1 MKISDIYCEITYITI
16 DFPLNFKY
24 DEDRNEKVYI
34 LVRKGKS
41 FMKKK
46 SKKLKFIFP
55 VVIIFVILA
64 LFLTPKIFE
73 SLTKHFPLSSD
84 ADFYIVGY
92 HNIEGYKVDDS
103 NFKKVSNEKVEIVKG
118 QINPTV
124 KRAELSNRYL
134 VFSEEGKPH
143 GVIGRVTSIDFKA
156 GEIKHHKTDD
166 YAYTS
171 SGSNP
176 DYYFTSASNY
186 LATFDPTLKKLD
198 KYIFEKP
205 VILSDFSNEGNH
217 LYFLGTDVKGDS
229 DHQNLNNL
237 YHFSFQ
243 DNKLQLDHKEPLF
256 EQSDVTYYFNDSLV
270 RGNQLYATSS
280 GYHKD
285 SAKEKIILG
294 QLFHYDMD
302 SGTKEFIDLPEIA
315 PTNLFELKGDLVA
328 IEHSKVY
335 SKKIGFTLF
344 HLTNQTSQ
352 FIDLSEFGFDINT
365 DHLKDVKQIDDDSL
379 LILVGNK
386 LLRYQ
391 ISENTVLSEKEV
403 DPHSFHIWVK

>member
-1 MKISDIYCEITYITI
+1 MKGE
-16 DFPLNFKY
+16 L
-24 DEDRNEKVYI
+24 
-34 LVRKGKS
+34 
-41 FMKKK
+41 FMNKKK
-46 SKKLKFIFP
+46 KKLTLILF
-55 VVIIFVILA
+55 VVLVILA
-64 LFLTPKIFE
+64 LFLTPKLLD
-73 SLTKHFPLSSD
+73 SLPKHFSISSD
-84 ADFYIVGY
+84 ANFYIVGY
-92 HNIEGYKVDDS
+92 KNIEGYQLDNS
-103 NFKKVSNEKVEIVKG
+103 EFKKVSDEKVETVKG

-186 LATFDPTLKKLD
+186 LATFDPTLKKVD
-198 KYIFEKP
+198 KYIFEEP

-217 LYFLGTDVKGDS
+217 LYFSGTSVKGDAN
-229 DHQNLNNL
+229 HNYPTYF
-237 YHFSFQ
+237 YHFSLQ
-243 DNKLQLDHKEPLF
+243 NQKLQLENKELLYEDPK
-256 EQSDVTYYFNDSLV
+256 VTYFFNDSIV
-270 RGNQLYATSS
+270 RENQLFVTSS
-280 GYHKD
+280 GYRQN
-285 SAKEKIILG
+285 STKEKIVQG
-294 QLFHYDMD
+294 QIFHYDMD

-315 PTNLFELKGDLVA
+315 PNNLYELKGDLVV
-328 IEHSKVY
+328 IEHSTVY
-335 SKKIGFTLF
+335 SKKIGFSLF

-352 FIDLSEFGFDINT
+352 FIDLSEFGFDVNK
-365 DHLKDVKQIDDDSL
+365 DSLKDVKQIDDDTL

-386 LLRYQ
+386 ILNYQ
-391 ISENTVLSEKEV
+391 ISTSTVLSQKEV

>member
-1 MKISDIYCEITYITI
+1 
-16 DFPLNFKY
+16 
-24 DEDRNEKVYI
+24 
-34 LVRKGKS
+34 
-41 FMKKK
+41 MKKK
-46 SKKLKFIFP
+46 LKKLKFIFP
-55 VVIIFVILA
+55 VVIVLVILS
-64 LFLTPKIFE
+64 LFLTPKLLD
-73 SLTKHFPLSSD
+73 SLPKNFSISSD
-84 ADFYIVGY
+84 SNFYIVGY
-92 HNIEGYKVDDS
+92 HNIEGYQLNDS
-103 NFKKVSNEKVEIVKG
+103 EFKKVSDEKINIVKG

-156 GEIKHHKTDD
+156 GEIKYHKTDD

-186 LATFDPTLKKLD
+186 LASFDSTLKKVD
-198 KYIFEKP
+198 KYIFEEP

-217 LYFLGTDVKGDS
+217 LYFLGTDVKGNS
-229 DHQNLNNL
+229 NHQALNNL
-237 YHFSFQ
+237 YHFSFH
-243 DNKLQLDHKEPLF
+243 DKKLQLENKEPLF
-256 EQSDVTYYFNDSLV
+256 EQPEMTYYFNDSLV
-270 RGNQLYATSS
+270 RGNHLYATSS

-285 SAKEKIILG
+285 STKEKIVQG
-294 QLFHYDMD
+294 QMFHYDMD
-302 SGTKEFIDLPEIA
+302 SRTKEFIDLPEIA
-315 PTNLFELKGDLVA
+315 PNNLYELKGDLVA
-328 IEHSKVY
+328 IEHSTVY

-344 HLTNQTSQ
+344 HLTNHASQ

-365 DHLKDVKQIDDDSL
+365 DHLKDVKQIDDDTL

-386 LLRYQ
+386 LLHYQ
-391 ISENTVLSEKEV
+391 ISGSSLLSEKEV

>member
-1 MKISDIYCEITYITI
+1 
-16 DFPLNFKY
+16 
-24 DEDRNEKVYI
+24 
-34 LVRKGKS
+34 
-41 FMKKK
+41 MKKK

-55 VVIIFVILA
+55 VVIILVILA

-73 SLTKHFPLSSD
+73 SLTKHFSISSD

-92 HNIEGYKVDDS
+92 HNIEGYQLDDS
-103 NFKKVSNEKVEIVKG
+103 NFKKVSDEKVEIVKG

-143 GVIGRVTSIDFKA
+143 GVIGRVTSVDFKT
-156 GEIKHHKTDD
+156 GEIKYHKTDD

-186 LATFDPTLKKLD
+186 LATFDPTLKKVD
-198 KYIFEKP
+198 KYIFKEP
-205 VILSDFSNEGNH
+205 VILSDFLNEGNH

-229 DHQNLNNL
+229 NHQALNNL
-237 YHFSFQ
+237 YHFSLH
-243 DNKLQLDHKEPLF
+243 DSKLQLNYKEPLY
-256 EQSDVTYYFNDSLV
+256 EQPEITYYFNNSLV
-270 RGNQLYATSS
+270 RGNHLYATSS

-285 SAKEKIILG
+285 STKEKIVLG
-294 QLFHYDMD
+294 QMFHYDMD

-315 PTNLFELKGDLVA
+315 PSNLYELKGDLVA
-328 IEHSKVY
+328 IEHSTVY
-335 SKKIGFTLF
+335 SKKIGFSLF

-352 FIDLSEFGFDINT
+352 FIDLSEFGFDVNK
-365 DHLKDVKQIDDDSL
+365 DSLKDVKQIDNDTL
-379 LILVGNK
+379 LVLVGNK
-386 LLRYQ
+386 ILNYQ
-391 ISENTVLSEKEV
+391 ISTNTVLSQKEV

>member
-1 MKISDIYCEITYITI
+1 MK
-16 DFPLNFKY
+16 
-24 DEDRNEKVYI
+24 NEKVYI

-55 VVIIFVILA
+55 VVIVLVILA

-73 SLTKHFPLSSD
+73 SLTKHFSLSSD

-92 HNIEGYKVDDS
+92 HNIEGYKLDDS
-103 NFKKVSNEKVEIVKG
+103 NFKNISNEKVEIVKG
-118 QINPTV
+118 QINLTV

-166 YAYTS
+166 YAFTS
-171 SGSNP
+171 SGSNG
-176 DYYFTSASNY
+176 DYYFTSEAKSIKPFI
-186 LATFDPTLKKLD
+186 ATFDSNLKKLD

-205 VILSDFSNEGNH
+205 IILSDFSNEGNH

-229 DHQNLNNL
+229 NHQNLNNF

-243 DNKLQLDHKEPLF
+243 DNKLQLENKEPLF
-256 EQSDVTYYFNDSLV
+256 EQAEMTYYFNDSLV

-294 QLFHYDMD
+294 QLFHYDIE

-352 FIDLSEFGFDINT
+352 FVDLSEVGFDVNK
-365 DHLKDVKQIDDDSL
+365 DSLKDVKQIDDDTL

>member
-1 MKISDIYCEITYITI
+1 
-16 DFPLNFKY
+16 
-24 DEDRNEKVYI
+24 
-34 LVRKGKS
+34 
-41 FMKKK
+41 MKKK

-55 VVIIFVILA
+55 VVIVLVILA

-73 SLTKHFPLSSD
+73 SLTKHFSLSSD

-92 HNIEGYKVDDS
+92 HNIEGYKLDDS
-103 NFKKVSNEKVEIVKG
+103 NFKNISNEKVEIVKG
-118 QINPTV
+118 QINLTV
-124 KRAELSNRYL
+124 KCAELSNRYL

-166 YAYTS
+166 YAFTS
-171 SGSNP
+171 SGSNG
-176 DYYFTSASNY
+176 DYYFTSEAKSIKPFI
-186 LATFDPTLKKLD
+186 ATFDSNLKKLD

-205 VILSDFSNEGNH
+205 IILSDISNEGNH

-229 DHQNLNNL
+229 NHQNLNNF

-243 DNKLQLDHKEPLF
+243 DNKLQLENKEPLF
-256 EQSDVTYYFNDSLV
+256 EQAEMTYYFNDSLV

-294 QLFHYDMD
+294 QLFHYDIE

-352 FIDLSEFGFDINT
+352 LVDLSEVGFDVNK
-365 DHLKDVKQIDDDSL
+365 DSLKDVKQIDDDTL

>member
-1 MKISDIYCEITYITI
+1 MKFSDIHCEIRYITI
-16 DFPLNFKY
+16 DFLLKFKY
-24 DEDRNEKVYI
+24 DKDKTEKVYI
-34 LVRKGKS
+34 LFWRENL
-41 FMKKK
+41 FMNKKK
-46 SKKLKFIFP
+46 KKLTLIFI
-55 VVIIFVILA
+55 VVLVVLA
-64 LFLTPKIFE
+64 FFLTPKLLD
-73 SLTKHFPLSSD
+73 SLPKHFSISSD
-84 ADFYIVGY
+84 ANFYIVGY
-92 HNIEGYKVDDS
+92 HNIEGYQLNDS
-103 NFKKVSNEKVEIVKG
+103 EFKKVSDEKVDIVKG

-143 GVIGRVTSIDFKA
+143 GVIGRVTSVDFKT
-156 GEIKHHKTDD
+156 GEIKYHKTDD

-186 LATFDPTLKKLD
+186 LATFDSTLKKVD
-198 KYIFEKP
+198 KYIFEEP

-229 DHQNLNNL
+229 NHQALNNL
-237 YHFSFQ
+237 YHFSLH
-243 DNKLQLDHKEPLF
+243 DNKLQLNYKEPLY
-256 EQSDVTYYFNDSLV
+256 ELPEVTYYFNDSLV

-280 GYHKD
+280 GYRKD
-285 SAKEKIILG
+285 STKEKIILG

-302 SGTKEFIDLPEIA
+302 SGIKEFIDLPEIA
-315 PTNLFELKGDLVA
+315 PNNLYELKGDLVA
-328 IEHSKVY
+328 IEHSTVY

-344 HLTNQTSQ
+344 HLTNHVSQ
-352 FIDLSEFGFDINT
+352 FIDLSEFGFDVNT
-365 DHLKDVKQIDDDSL
+365 DHLKDVKQIDDDTL

-386 LLRYQ
+386 ILNYQ
-391 ISENTVLSEKEV
+391 ISTNTVLSQKEV

>member
-1 MKISDIYCEITYITI
+1 
-16 DFPLNFKY
+16 
-24 DEDRNEKVYI
+24 
-34 LVRKGKS
+34 
-41 FMKKK
+41 MKKK

-55 VVIIFVILA
+55 VVIILVILA

-73 SLTKHFPLSSD
+73 SLTKHFSISSD

-92 HNIEGYKVDDS
+92 HNIEGYQLDDS
-103 NFKKVSNEKVEIVKG
+103 NFKKVSDEKVDIVKG

-143 GVIGRVTSIDFKA
+143 GVIGRVTSVDFKT
-156 GEIKHHKTDD
+156 GEIKYHKTDD

-186 LATFDPTLKKLD
+186 LATFDPTLKKVD
-198 KYIFEKP
+198 KYIFKEP
-205 VILSDFSNEGNH
+205 VILSDFLNEGNH

-229 DHQNLNNL
+229 NHQALNNL
-237 YHFSFQ
+237 YHFSLH
-243 DNKLQLDHKEPLF
+243 DSKLQLNYKEPLY
-256 EQSDVTYYFNDSLV
+256 EQPEITYYFNNSLV
-270 RGNQLYATSS
+270 RGNHLYATSS

-285 SAKEKIILG
+285 STKEKIVLG
-294 QLFHYDMD
+294 QMFHYDMD

-315 PTNLFELKGDLVA
+315 PSNLYELKGDLVA
-328 IEHSKVY
+328 IEHSTVY
-335 SKKIGFTLF
+335 SKKIGFSLF

-352 FIDLSEFGFDINT
+352 FIDLSEFVFDINK
-365 DHLKDVKQIDDDSL
+365 DSLKDVKQIDDDTL

-386 LLRYQ
+386 MLNYQ
-391 ISENTVLSEKEV
+391 ISTSTVLSEKEV

>member
-1 MKISDIYCEITYITI
+1 
-16 DFPLNFKY
+16 
-24 DEDRNEKVYI
+24 
-34 LVRKGKS
+34 
-41 FMKKK
+41 MKKK

-55 VVIIFVILA
+55 VVIVLVILA

-73 SLTKHFPLSSD
+73 SLTKHFSISSD

-92 HNIEGYKVDDS
+92 HNIEGYKLDDS
-103 NFKKVSNEKVEIVKG
+103 NFKNVSNEKVEIVKG

-143 GVIGRVTSIDFKA
+143 GVIGRVTSVDFKT

-186 LATFDPTLKKLD
+186 LTTFDSTLKKVD
-198 KYIFEKP
+198 KYIFEEP
-205 VILSDFSNEGNH
+205 IILSDFSNEGNH

-229 DHQNLNNL
+229 NHQALNNL
-237 YHFSFQ
+237 YHFSLH
-243 DNKLQLDHKEPLF
+243 NSKLQLNYKEPLY
-256 EQSDVTYYFNDSLV
+256 EQPEVTYYFNNSLV
-270 RGNQLYATSS
+270 RGNHLYATSS

-285 SAKEKIILG
+285 STKEKIVLG
-294 QLFHYDMD
+294 QMFHYDMN

-315 PTNLFELKGDLVA
+315 PINLFELKDYLVA

-352 FIDLSEFGFDINT
+352 FIDLSEFGFDVNK
-365 DHLKDVKQIDDDSL
+365 DSLKDVKQIDDDTL
-379 LILVGNK
+379 LILVANK
-386 LLRYQ
+386 LLHYQ
-391 ISENTVLSEKEV
+391 ISSSSVLSEKEV

>member
-1 MKISDIYCEITYITI
+1 M
-16 DFPLNFKY
+16 N
-24 DEDRNEKVYI
+24 
-34 LVRKGKS
+34 
-41 FMKKK
+41 KK
-46 SKKLKFIFP
+46 STKRNLFFI
-55 VVIIFVILA
+55 VVLILLA
-64 LFLTPKIFE
+64 FFLTPKLLD
-73 SLTKHFPLSSD
+73 SLPKHFSISSD

-92 HNIEGYKVDDS
+92 KNIEGYQLNDS
-103 NFKKVSNEKVEIVKG
+103 EFKKVSDEKVDIVKG

-156 GEIKHHKTDD
+156 GEIKYHKTDD

-186 LATFDPTLKKLD
+186 LATFDPTLKKVD
-198 KYIFEKP
+198 KYIFEEP
-205 VILSDFSNEGNH
+205 VILSDFSSEGNH
-217 LYFLGTDVKGDS
+217 LYFLGTDGKGDS
-229 DHQNLNNL
+229 NHQALNNL
-237 YHFSFQ
+237 YHFSLHDSQ
-243 DNKLQLDHKEPLF
+243 LQLNYKEPLY
-256 EQSDVTYYFNDSLV
+256 EQPEVTYYFNDSLV
-270 RGNQLYATSS
+270 RGNHLYATSS

-285 SAKEKIILG
+285 STKEKVILG
-294 QLFHYDMD
+294 QIFHYDMN

-315 PTNLFELKGDLVA
+315 PNNLFELNGDLVA

-335 SKKIGFTLF
+335 SKKIGFSLF

-352 FIDLSEFGFDINT
+352 FIDLSEFGFDVNKDSI
-365 DHLKDVKQIDDDSL
+365 KDVKQIDDDNL

-386 LLRYQ
+386 ILNYQ
-391 ISENTVLSEKEV
+391 ISQNTILSEKEV

>member
-1 MKISDIYCEITYITI
+1 
-16 DFPLNFKY
+16 
-24 DEDRNEKVYI
+24 
-34 LVRKGKS
+34 
-41 FMKKK
+41 MKKK

-55 VVIIFVILA
+55 VVIVLVILG

-73 SLTKHFPLSSD
+73 SLTKHFSISSD

-92 HNIEGYKVDDS
+92 HNIEGYQLDDVEL
-103 NFKKVSNEKVEIVKG
+103 KKVSNEKVEIVKG

-156 GEIKHHKTDD
+156 GEIKYHKTND

-176 DYYFTSASNY
+176 DYYFTSASNF

-229 DHQNLNNL
+229 NHQNLNNL
-237 YHFSFQ
+237 YHFSIH
-243 DNKLQLDHKEPLF
+243 DSKLQLDHKEPLF
-256 EQSDVTYYFNDSLV
+256 DQAEVTYYFNDSFV
-270 RGNQLYATSS
+270 KGNHLYATSS
-280 GYHKD
+280 GYRKD
-285 SAKEKIILG
+285 STKEKIILG

-315 PTNLFELKGDLVA
+315 PNNLFELNSDLVA
-328 IEHSKVY
+328 IEHSIVY
-335 SKKIGFTLF
+335 SKKIGFSLF

-365 DHLKDVKQIDDDSL
+365 DHLKDVKQIDDDTL

-391 ISENTVLSEKEV
+391 ISESTVLSKKEV
-403 DPHSFHIWVK
+403 DPHSFHIWLK

>member
-1 MKISDIYCEITYITI
+1 MKISDIHCEITYITI
-16 DFPLNFKY
+16 DFLQKFKY
-24 DEDRNEKVYI
+24 DKDENEKVYI
-34 LVRKGKS
+34 LVRKGKL

-55 VVIIFVILA
+55 IVVILVILG

-92 HNIEGYKVDDS
+92 HNIEGYQLDDS
-103 NFKKVSNEKVEIVKG
+103 EFKKVSDEKVDIVKG

-156 GEIKHHKTDD
+156 GEIKYHKTDD

-171 SGSNP
+171 SGSNS
-176 DYYFTSASNY
+176 DYYFTSDSNY
-186 LATFDPTLKKLD
+186 IATFDSTLKKVD
-198 KYIFEKP
+198 KYIFEEP

-229 DHQNLNNL
+229 NHQALNNL
-237 YHFSFQ
+237 YHFSLH
-243 DNKLQLDHKEPLF
+243 DSKLQLNYKEPLY
-256 EQSDVTYYFNDSLV
+256 EQPEVTYYFNDSLV
-270 RGNQLYATSS
+270 RGNHLYATSS

-285 SAKEKIILG
+285 STKEKIVLG
-294 QLFHYDMD
+294 QMFHYDMD
-302 SGTKEFIDLPEIA
+302 SRTKEFIDLPEIA
-315 PTNLFELKGDLVA
+315 PSNLYELKGDLVA
-328 IEHSKVY
+328 IEHSTVY
-335 SKKIGFTLF
+335 SKKIGFSLF
-344 HLTNQTSQ
+344 QLTNQTSQ
-352 FIDLSEFGFDINT
+352 FVDLSEFGFDVNT
-365 DHLKDVKQIDDDSL
+365 DHLKDVKQIDDDTL
-379 LILVGNK
+379 LILVANK
-386 LLRYQ
+386 LLHYQ
-391 ISENTVLSEKEV
+391 ISSSSVISEKEV

>member
-1 MKISDIYCEITYITI
+1 
-16 DFPLNFKY
+16 
-24 DEDRNEKVYI
+24 
-34 LVRKGKS
+34 
-41 FMKKK
+41 MKKK

-55 VVIIFVILA
+55 VVIILVILA

-73 SLTKHFPLSSD
+73 SLTKHFSISSD

-92 HNIEGYKVDDS
+92 HNIEGYKLDDS
-103 NFKKVSNEKVEIVKG
+103 NFKNVSNEKVEIVKG

-186 LATFDPTLKKLD
+186 LTTFDSTLKKID
-198 KYIFEKP
+198 KYIFEEP
-205 VILSDFSNEGNH
+205 IILSDFSNEGNH

-229 DHQNLNNL
+229 NHQALNNL
-237 YHFSFQ
+237 YHFSLH
-243 DNKLQLDHKEPLF
+243 DSKLQLNYKEPLY
-256 EQSDVTYYFNDSLV
+256 EQPEVTYYFNDSLV
-270 RGNQLYATSS
+270 RGNHLYATSS

-285 SAKEKIILG
+285 SAKEKIVLG
-294 QLFHYDMD
+294 QIFHYDMN

-315 PTNLFELKGDLVA
+315 PNNLFELNGDLVA

-344 HLTNQTSQ
+344 HLTNHASQ
-352 FIDLSEFGFDINT
+352 FIDLSEFGFDVNK
-365 DHLKDVKQIDDDSL
+365 DSLKDVKQIDDNTL

-386 LLRYQ
+386 LLHYQ
-391 ISENTVLSEKEV
+391 ISSSSVLSKKEV

>member
-1 MKISDIYCEITYITI
+1 MIKMK
-16 DFPLNFKY
+16 
-24 DEDRNEKVYI
+24 NEKVYI

-55 VVIIFVILA
+55 VVIVLVILA

-73 SLTKHFPLSSD
+73 SLTKHFSLSSD

-92 HNIEGYKVDDS
+92 HNIEGYKLDDS
-103 NFKKVSNEKVEIVKG
+103 NFKNISNEKVEIVKG
-118 QINPTV
+118 QINLTV

-166 YAYTS
+166 YAFTS
-171 SGSNP
+171 SGSNG
-176 DYYFTSASNY
+176 DYYFTSEAKSIKPFI
-186 LATFDPTLKKLD
+186 ATFDSNLKKLD

-205 VILSDFSNEGNH
+205 IILSDFSNEGNH

-229 DHQNLNNL
+229 NHQNLNNF

-243 DNKLQLDHKEPLF
+243 DNKLQLENKEPLF
-256 EQSDVTYYFNDSLV
+256 EQAEMTYYFNDSLV

-294 QLFHYDMD
+294 QLFHYDIE

-352 FIDLSEFGFDINT
+352 FVDLSEVGFDVNK
-365 DHLKDVKQIDDDSL
+365 DSLKDVKQIDDDTL

>member
-1 MKISDIYCEITYITI
+1 MK
-16 DFPLNFKY
+16 NK
-24 DEDRNEKVYI
+24 KVYI

-55 VVIIFVILA
+55 VVIVLVILA

-73 SLTKHFPLSSD
+73 SLTKHFSLSSD

-92 HNIEGYKVDDS
+92 HNIEGYKLDDS
-103 NFKKVSNEKVEIVKG
+103 NFKNISNEKVEIVKG
-118 QINPTV
+118 QINLTV
-124 KRAELSNRYL
+124 KCAELSNRYL

-166 YAYTS
+166 YAFTS
-171 SGSNP
+171 SGSNG
-176 DYYFTSASNY
+176 DYYFTSEAKSIKPFI
-186 LATFDPTLKKLD
+186 ATFDSNLKKLD

-205 VILSDFSNEGNH
+205 IILSDFSNEGNH

-229 DHQNLNNL
+229 NHQNLNNF

-243 DNKLQLDHKEPLF
+243 DNKLQLENKEPLF
-256 EQSDVTYYFNDSLV
+256 EQAEMTYYFNDSLV

-294 QLFHYDMD
+294 QLFHYDIE

-352 FIDLSEFGFDINT
+352 LVDLSEVGFDVNK
-365 DHLKDVKQIDDDSL
+365 DSLKDVKQIDDDTL

>member
-1 MKISDIYCEITYITI
+1 M
-16 DFPLNFKY
+16 
-24 DEDRNEKVYI
+24 
-34 LVRKGKS
+34 RKGKS
-41 FMKKK
+41 FIKKK

-55 VVIIFVILA
+55 VVIILVILA

-73 SLTKHFPLSSD
+73 SLTKHFSISSD

-92 HNIEGYKVDDS
+92 HNIEGYQLDDS
-103 NFKKVSNEKVEIVKG
+103 NFKKVSDEKVEIVKG

-143 GVIGRVTSIDFKA
+143 GVIGRVTSVDFKA
-156 GEIKHHKTDD
+156 GEIKYHKTDD

-186 LATFDPTLKKLD
+186 LATFDPTLKKVD
-198 KYIFEKP
+198 KYIFEEP
-205 VILSDFSNEGNH
+205 IILSDFSNEGNH

-229 DHQNLNNL
+229 NHQALNNL
-237 YHFSFQ
+237 YHFSLH
-243 DNKLQLDHKEPLF
+243 NSKLQLNYKEPLY
-256 EQSDVTYYFNDSLV
+256 EQPEVTYYFNNSLV
-270 RGNQLYATSS
+270 RGNHLYATSS

-285 SAKEKIILG
+285 STKEKIVLG
-294 QLFHYDMD
+294 QMFHYDMNL
-302 SGTKEFIDLPEIA
+302 GTKEFIDLPEIA
-315 PTNLFELKGDLVA
+315 PSNLFELKGDLVA
-328 IEHSKVY
+328 IEHSTVY

-352 FIDLSEFGFDINT
+352 FIDLSEFGFDVNK
-365 DHLKDVKQIDDDSL
+365 DSLKDVKQIDDDTL
-379 LILVGNK
+379 LILVANK
-386 LLRYQ
+386 LLHYQ
-391 ISENTVLSEKEV
+391 ISSSSVLSEKEV

>member
-1 MKISDIYCEITYITI
+1 
-16 DFPLNFKY
+16 
-24 DEDRNEKVYI
+24 
-34 LVRKGKS
+34 
-41 FMKKK
+41 MKKK

-55 VVIIFVILA
+55 VVIVLVIFA

-73 SLTKHFPLSSD
+73 SLTKHFSISSD

-92 HNIEGYKVDDS
+92 HNIEGYQLDGS
-103 NFKKVSNEKVEIVKG
+103 NFKKISDEKIEIVKG

-143 GVIGRVTSIDFKA
+143 GVIGRVTSVDFKS
-156 GEIKHHKTDD
+156 GEIKYYKTDD

-171 SGSNP
+171 SGSNS

-186 LATFDPTLKKLD
+186 IATFDSTLKKVD
-198 KYIFEKP
+198 KYIFEEP

-229 DHQNLNNL
+229 NHQALNNL
-237 YHFSFQ
+237 YHFSLH
-243 DNKLQLDHKEPLF
+243 DSKLQLNYKEPLY
-256 EQSDVTYYFNDSLV
+256 EQPEVTYYFNNSLV
-270 RGNQLYATSS
+270 RGNHLYATSS
-280 GYHKD
+280 GYRKD
-285 SAKEKIILG
+285 STKEKTILG
-294 QLFHYDMD
+294 QMFHYDMD
-302 SGTKEFIDLPEIA
+302 LGTKEFIDLPEIA
-315 PTNLFELKGDLVA
+315 PSNLFELNGDLVA

-335 SKKIGFTLF
+335 SKKIGFSLF

-352 FIDLSEFGFDINT
+352 FIDLSEFGFDVNK
-365 DHLKDVKQIDDDSL
+365 DSLKDVKQIDNDTL
-379 LILVGNK
+379 LVLVGNK
-386 LLRYQ
+386 ILNYQ
-391 ISENTVLSEKEV
+391 ISTNTVLSQKEV

>member
-1 MKISDIYCEITYITI
+1 
-16 DFPLNFKY
+16 
-24 DEDRNEKVYI
+24 
-34 LVRKGKS
+34 
-41 FMKKK
+41 MKKK

-55 VVIIFVILA
+55 VVIVLVILA

-73 SLTKHFPLSSD
+73 SLTKHFSLSSD

-92 HNIEGYKVDDS
+92 HNIEGYKLDDS
-103 NFKKVSNEKVEIVKG
+103 TFKKVSNEKVEIVKG
-118 QINPTV
+118 QINQTI

-143 GVIGRVTSIDFKA
+143 GVIGRVTSIDFKS
-156 GEIKHHKTDD
+156 GEIKYHKTND

-176 DYYFTSASNY
+176 DYYFTSASNF

-229 DHQNLNNL
+229 NHQNLNNL

-256 EQSDVTYYFNDSLV
+256 EQSEVTYYFNDSLV

-294 QLFHYDMD
+294 QLFHYDME

-315 PTNLFELKGDLVA
+315 PNNLFELNSDLVA

-335 SKKIGFTLF
+335 SKKIGFSLF

-365 DHLKDVKQIDDDSL
+365 DYLKDVKQIDDDTL

-391 ISENTVLSEKEV
+391 ISESTVLSEKEV

>member
-1 MKISDIYCEITYITI
+1 MRE
-16 DFPLNFKY
+16 
-24 DEDRNEKVYI
+24 
-34 LVRKGKS
+34 RKL

-46 SKKLKFIFP
+46 LKKLKFIFP
-55 VVIIFVILA
+55 VVIVLVILA
-64 LFLTPKIFE
+64 LFLIPKLLY
-73 SLTKHFPLSSD
+73 SLPKHFSISSD
-84 ADFYIVGY
+84 ANFYIVGY
-92 HNIEGYKVDDS
+92 HNIEGYQLNDS
-103 NFKKVSNEKVEIVKG
+103 EFKKVSDEKVDIVKG

-156 GEIKHHKTDD
+156 GEIKYHQTDD

-186 LATFDPTLKKLD
+186 LATFDSTLKKVD
-198 KYIFEKP
+198 KYIFEEP

-217 LYFLGTDVKGDS
+217 LYFLGTDVKGNS
-229 DHQNLNNL
+229 NHQALNNL
-237 YHFSFQ
+237 YHFSLH
-243 DNKLQLDHKEPLF
+243 DSKLQLENKEPLY
-256 EQSDVTYYFNDSLV
+256 EQPEVTYYFNDSLV
-270 RGNQLYATSS
+270 RGHHLYATSS

-285 SAKEKIILG
+285 STKEKVILG
-294 QLFHYDMD
+294 QMLHYDME

-315 PTNLFELKGDLVA
+315 PSYLYELKDDLVA
-328 IEHSKVY
+328 IEHSTVY
-335 SKKIGFTLF
+335 SKKIGFSLF
-344 HLTNQTSQ
+344 HLTNHSSQ
-352 FIDLSEFGFDINT
+352 FVDLSELDFDVNK
-365 DHLKDVKQIDDDSL
+365 DSLKDVKQIDDDTL

-386 LLRYQ
+386 LLHYQ
-391 ISENTVLSEKEV
+391 ISESTILSEKEV

>member
-1 MKISDIYCEITYITI
+1 MRE
-16 DFPLNFKY
+16 
-24 DEDRNEKVYI
+24 
-34 LVRKGKS
+34 RKL

-46 SKKLKFIFP
+46 LKKLKFIFP
-55 VVIIFVILA
+55 VVIVLVILS
-64 LFLTPKIFE
+64 LFLTPKLLD
-73 SLTKHFPLSSD
+73 SLPKNFSISSD
-84 ADFYIVGY
+84 SNFYIVGY
-92 HNIEGYKVDDS
+92 HNIEGYQLNDS
-103 NFKKVSNEKVEIVKG
+103 EFKKVSDEKINIVKG

-143 GVIGRVTSIDFKA
+143 GVIGRVTSVDFKT
-156 GEIKHHKTDD
+156 GEIKYHKTDD

-186 LATFDPTLKKLD
+186 LATFDSTLKKVD
-198 KYIFEKP
+198 KYIFEEP

-217 LYFLGTDVKGDS
+217 LYFLGTDVKGNS
-229 DHQNLNNL
+229 NHQALNNL
-237 YHFSFQ
+237 YHFSFH
-243 DNKLQLDHKEPLF
+243 DKKLQLENKEPLF
-256 EQSDVTYYFNDSLV
+256 EQPEMTYYFNDSLV
-270 RGNQLYATSS
+270 RGNHLYATSS

-285 SAKEKIILG
+285 STKEKIVQG
-294 QLFHYDMD
+294 QMFHYDMD
-302 SGTKEFIDLPEIA
+302 SRTKEFIDLPEIA
-315 PTNLFELKGDLVA
+315 PNNLYELKGDLVA
-328 IEHSKVY
+328 IEHSTVY

-344 HLTNQTSQ
+344 HLTNHASQ

-365 DHLKDVKQIDDDSL
+365 DHLKDVKQIDDDTL

-386 LLRYQ
+386 LLHYQ
-391 ISENTVLSEKEV
+391 ISGSSLLSEKEV

>member
-1 MKISDIYCEITYITI
+1 M
-16 DFPLNFKY
+16 N
-24 DEDRNEKVYI
+24 
-34 LVRKGKS
+34 
-41 FMKKK
+41 KKT
-46 SKKLKFIFP
+46 KKLTLILI
-55 VVIIFVILA
+55 VVLVILA
-64 LFLTPKIFE
+64 FFLTPKLLD
-73 SLTKHFPLSSD
+73 SLPKHFSISSD
-84 ADFYIVGY
+84 ANFYIIGY
-92 HNIEGYKVDDS
+92 KNIEGYQLDNS
-103 NFKKVSNEKVEIVKG
+103 EFKKVSDEKIEIVKG

-143 GVIGRVTSIDFKA
+143 GVIGRITSVDFKT
-156 GEIKHHKTDD
+156 GEIKYHKTDD

-186 LATFDPTLKKLD
+186 IATFDSTLKKVD
-198 KYIFEKP
+198 KYIFKEP

-217 LYFLGTDVKGDS
+217 LYFLGTDVKGNS
-229 DHQNLNNL
+229 NHQALNNL
-237 YHFSFQ
+237 YHFSLH
-243 DNKLQLDHKEPLF
+243 DSKLQLNYKEPLY
-256 EQSDVTYYFNDSLV
+256 EQPEVTYYFNDSLV
-270 RGNQLYATSS
+270 RGNHLYATSS

-285 SAKEKIILG
+285 STKEKIVLG
-294 QLFHYDMD
+294 QLFHYDID
-302 SGTKEFIDLPEIA
+302 SGTKEFIDLREIT

-335 SKKIGFTLF
+335 SKKIGFSLF

-352 FIDLSEFGFDINT
+352 FIDLSEFGFDINK
-365 DHLKDVKQIDDDSL
+365 DSLKDVKQIDDDTL

-386 LLRYQ
+386 LLHYQ
-391 ISENTVLSEKEV
+391 ISGSSLLSEKEV

>member
-1 MKISDIYCEITYITI
+1 MRE
-16 DFPLNFKY
+16 
-24 DEDRNEKVYI
+24 
-34 LVRKGKS
+34 RKL

-46 SKKLKFIFP
+46 LKKLKFIFP
-55 VVIIFVILA
+55 VVIVLVILS
-64 LFLTPKIFE
+64 LFLTPKLLD
-73 SLTKHFPLSSD
+73 SLPKNFSISSD
-84 ADFYIVGY
+84 SNFYIVGY
-92 HNIEGYKVDDS
+92 HNIEGYQLNDS
-103 NFKKVSNEKVEIVKG
+103 EFKKVSDEKINIVKG

-156 GEIKHHKTDD
+156 GEIKYHKTDD

-186 LATFDPTLKKLD
+186 IATFDSTLKKVD
-198 KYIFEKP
+198 KYIFEEP

-217 LYFLGTDVKGDS
+217 LYFLGTDVKGNS
-229 DHQNLNNL
+229 NHQALNNL
-237 YHFSFQ
+237 YHFSFH
-243 DNKLQLDHKEPLF
+243 DKKLQLENKEPLF
-256 EQSDVTYYFNDSLV
+256 EQPEMTYYFNDSLV
-270 RGNQLYATSS
+270 RGNHLYATSS

-285 SAKEKIILG
+285 STKEKIVQG
-294 QLFHYDMD
+294 QMFHYDMD
-302 SGTKEFIDLPEIA
+302 SRTKEFIDLPEIA
-315 PTNLFELKGDLVA
+315 PNNLYELKGDLVA
-328 IEHSKVY
+328 IEHSTVY

-344 HLTNQTSQ
+344 HLTNHASQ

-365 DHLKDVKQIDDDSL
+365 DHLKDVKQIDDDTL

-386 LLRYQ
+386 LLHYQ
-391 ISENTVLSEKEV
+391 ISGSSLLSEKEV

>member
-1 MKISDIYCEITYITI
+1 
-16 DFPLNFKY
+16 
-24 DEDRNEKVYI
+24 
-34 LVRKGKS
+34 
-41 FMKKK
+41 MKKK

-55 VVIIFVILA
+55 VVIVLVILA

-73 SLTKHFPLSSD
+73 SLTKHFSISSD

-92 HNIEGYKVDDS
+92 HNIEGYKLDDS
-103 NFKKVSNEKVEIVKG
+103 NFKNVSNEKVEIVKG

-143 GVIGRVTSIDFKA
+143 GVIGRVTSVDFKA

-186 LATFDPTLKKLD
+186 LTTFDSTLKKVD
-198 KYIFEKP
+198 KYIFEEP
-205 VILSDFSNEGNH
+205 IILSDFSNEGNH

-229 DHQNLNNL
+229 NHQALNNL
-237 YHFSFQ
+237 YHFSLH
-243 DNKLQLDHKEPLF
+243 DSKLQLNYKEPLY
-256 EQSDVTYYFNDSLV
+256 EQPEVTYYFNNSLV
-270 RGNQLYATSS
+270 RGNHLYATSS

-285 SAKEKIILG
+285 STKEKVILG
-294 QLFHYDMD
+294 QMFHYDMD
-302 SGTKEFIDLPEIA
+302 LGTKEFIDLPEIA
-315 PTNLFELKGDLVA
+315 PINLFELKDDLVA
-328 IEHSKVY
+328 IEHSTVY

-352 FIDLSEFGFDINT
+352 FIDLSEFGFDVNK
-365 DHLKDVKQIDDDSL
+365 DSLKDMKQIDDNTL

-386 LLRYQ
+386 LLHYQ
-391 ISENTVLSEKEV
+391 ISSSSVLSEKEV
-403 DPHSFHIWVK
+403 DPDSFHIWVK

>member
-1 MKISDIYCEITYITI
+1 
-16 DFPLNFKY
+16 
-24 DEDRNEKVYI
+24 
-34 LVRKGKS
+34 
-41 FMKKK
+41 MKKK

-55 VVIIFVILA
+55 VVIILVILA

-73 SLTKHFPLSSD
+73 SLTKHFSISSD

-92 HNIEGYKVDDS
+92 HNIEGYQLDDS
-103 NFKKVSNEKVEIVKG
+103 NFKKVSDEKVEIVKG

-143 GVIGRVTSIDFKA
+143 GVIGRVTSVDFKT
-156 GEIKHHKTDD
+156 GEIKYHKTDD

-186 LATFDPTLKKLD
+186 LATFDPTLKKVD
-198 KYIFEKP
+198 KYIFKEP
-205 VILSDFSNEGNH
+205 VILSDFLNEGNH

-229 DHQNLNNL
+229 NHQALNNL
-237 YHFSFQ
+237 YHFSLH
-243 DNKLQLDHKEPLF
+243 DSKLQLNYKEPLY
-256 EQSDVTYYFNDSLV
+256 EQPEITYYFNNSLV
-270 RGNQLYATSS
+270 RGNHLYATSS

-285 SAKEKIILG
+285 STKEKIVLG
-294 QLFHYDMD
+294 QMFHYDMD
-302 SGTKEFIDLPEIA
+302 SGTKEFIDLPEID
-315 PTNLFELKGDLVA
+315 PSNLYELKGDLVA
-328 IEHSKVY
+328 IEHSTVY
-335 SKKIGFTLF
+335 SKKIGFSLF

-352 FIDLSEFGFDINT
+352 FIDLSEFGFDVNK
-365 DHLKDVKQIDDDSL
+365 DSLKDVKQIDNDTL
-379 LILVGNK
+379 LVLVGNK
-386 LLRYQ
+386 ILNYQ
-391 ISENTVLSEKEV
+391 ISTNTVLSQKEV

>member
-1 MKISDIYCEITYITI
+1 MTT
-16 DFPLNFKY
+16 
-24 DEDRNEKVYI
+24 
-34 LVRKGKS
+34 KS
-41 FMKKK
+41 N
-46 SKKLKFIFP
+46 KLKFIFP
-55 VVIIFVILA
+55 VVIVLVILA

-73 SLTKHFPLSSD
+73 SLTKHFSISSD

-92 HNIEGYKVDDS
+92 HNIEGYKLDDS
-103 NFKKVSNEKVEIVKG
+103 NFKNVSNEKVEIVKG

-143 GVIGRVTSIDFKA
+143 GVIGRVTSVDFKA

-186 LATFDPTLKKLD
+186 LATFDPTLKKVD
-198 KYIFEKP
+198 KYIFKEP
-205 VILSDFSNEGNH
+205 VILSDFLNEGNH

-229 DHQNLNNL
+229 NHQALNNL
-237 YHFSFQ
+237 YHFSLH
-243 DNKLQLDHKEPLF
+243 NSKLQLNYKEPLY
-256 EQSDVTYYFNDSLV
+256 EQPEVTYYFNNSLV
-270 RGNQLYATSS
+270 RGNHLYATSS

-285 SAKEKIILG
+285 STKEKIVLG
-294 QLFHYDMD
+294 QMFHYDMD

-315 PTNLFELKGDLVA
+315 PSNLYELKGDLVA
-328 IEHSKVY
+328 IEHSTVY
-335 SKKIGFTLF
+335 SKKIGFSLF

-352 FIDLSEFGFDINT
+352 FIDLSEFGFDVNK
-365 DHLKDVKQIDDDSL
+365 DSLKDVKQIDNDTL
-379 LILVGNK
+379 LVLVGNK
-386 LLRYQ
+386 ILNYQ
-391 ISENTVLSEKEV
+391 ISTNTVLSQKEV